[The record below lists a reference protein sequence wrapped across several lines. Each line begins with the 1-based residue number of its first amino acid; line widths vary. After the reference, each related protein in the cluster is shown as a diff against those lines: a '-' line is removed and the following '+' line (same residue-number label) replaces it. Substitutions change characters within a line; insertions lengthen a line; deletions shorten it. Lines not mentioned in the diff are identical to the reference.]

1 MQKPTSLT
9 FQKQL
14 SAQQQSL
21 SLPEAYNACQSIV
34 RHHSKS
40 FYVATML
47 LPQTKRRA
55 IRVLYAFCRHSD
67 DLVDEAPTNP
77 RATFERWVMNSQL
90 NTPTHTNPILLAWQD
105 LHTRYALPDC
115 VVNDLLEGIRM
126 DLSVDRYA
134 TFTDLELYCYQVAGT
149 VGLLSMQIIGYQ
161 PGADAYAIKLGL
173 ALQLT
178 NILRDVGED
187 AQRGR
192 VYLPLDELKAYDL
205 TVDELL
211 ATCSDLHWRTKL
223 AQDTRWHKLMR
234 FQIQRARQLY
244 QEAWPG
250 IALLNADGRYA
261 VAAAAMLYQG
271 ILAKVE
277 ANQYDNFSKRAFV
290 SNREKFSMLPRIWW
304 QTHQLKGN
312 DR

>member
-14 SAQQQSL
+14 SDQQQVL
-21 SLPEAYNACQSIV
+21 SLHEAYNACQLIV

-47 LPQTKRRA
+47 LPRPKRRA
-55 IRVLYAFCRHSD
+55 IRVLYAFCRQSD
-67 DLVDEAPTNP
+67 DLVDEASTNP
-77 RATFERWVMNSQL
+77 RAAFERWVMNSQL
-90 NTPTHTNPILLAWQD
+90 NTPAHTNPTLLAWQD
-105 LHTRYALPDC
+105 LHARYALSDEI
-115 VVNDLLEGIRM
+115 VYDLLEGIRM
-126 DLSVDRYA
+126 DLTIDRYA
-134 TFTDLELYCYQVAGT
+134 TFTDLELYCYRVAGT

-187 AQRGR
+187 AHRGR
-192 VYLPLDELKAYDL
+192 VYLPAEELAAHNL
-205 TVDELL
+205 TADDLL
-211 ATCSDLHWRTKL
+211 ATCCDLQWRTEL
-223 AQDTRWHKLMR
+223 CHDVRWHNLMQ

-250 IALLNADGRYA
+250 IALLNQDGRYA
-261 VAAAAMLYQG
+261 VAAAATLYQG
-271 ILAKVE
+271 ILTKIE
-277 ANQYDNFSKRAFV
+277 ANHYDNLSKRAFV
-290 SNREKFSMLPRIWW
+290 PNREKFSMLPRIWW
-304 QTHQLKGN
+304 QTRQLKG
-312 DR
+312 